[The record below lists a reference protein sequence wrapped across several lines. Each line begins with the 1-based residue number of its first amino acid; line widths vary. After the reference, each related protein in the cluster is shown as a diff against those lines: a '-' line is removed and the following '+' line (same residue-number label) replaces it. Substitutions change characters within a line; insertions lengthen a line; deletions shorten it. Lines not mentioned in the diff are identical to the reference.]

1 MEIILIVIGLNPVN
15 LYNQLKV
22 REGGNRMSIGKKL
35 YSGFGVILIVII
47 LSSVWNHFELRKMES
62 EYKGMIQYRVAQAM
76 VAQNIQ
82 TESASQGLYIRS
94 YMLQGEKEDLNEFD
108 KYYEKMGGSIEK
120 LSKMAKSDKMKGY
133 IEEITKNSVEF
144 KASADR
150 LVKLRDAGDT
160 DGAMRILNSE
170 LTPLNEAIRTAVD
183 GMVGYQFKQLEVSMA
198 SALATAASA
207 KLGLIIASVLAVI
220 LGGFIAFYI
229 TQIIK
234 RPLHRITREAT
245 IIASGDLTGED
256 VVVKSKD
263 ELHDLAESFNTM
275 KRNLRDL
282 IGKVNDNALHL
293 TASAEELSASTNEVA
308 DSSEG
313 ISKAIEEMAM
323 GAQTSASSAR
333 ESSVAMEETATG
345 VQRIAESTLT
355 LNTTAEETMNLG
367 NESEKTMA
375 EAKQQ
380 MSIIHASSTQTNE
393 MIKRLSKQS
402 AEIQNITN
410 VITGITE
417 QTNLLAL
424 NAAIEA
430 ARAGE
435 HGKGF
440 AVVADEVR
448 KLAEESKKSAS
459 QITELTFAIQK
470 DTLDVE
476 ESVQESLTNAA
487 HGVEMIEEAGQ
498 SFVTIVE
505 AIQAM
510 HDQIEE
516 ISAAT
521 EQISASAEEVS
532 ASVTEIAGH
541 ANTASSAAEQ
551 NSASME
557 EQMATIVEINAVAR
571 DLSTKAIDLQEMI
584 QEFKV

>member
-1 MEIILIVIGLNPVN
+1 
-15 LYNQLKV
+15 
-22 REGGNRMSIGKKL
+22 MSIGKKL

-62 EYKGMIQYRVAQAM
+62 EYKGMIEYRVAQAM

-82 TESASQGLYIRS
+82 TESALQGLHIRS
-94 YMLQGEKEDLNEFD
+94 YMLQGEKEDLTQLD
-108 KYYEKMGGSIEK
+108 KYYEKMGGSIEN
-120 LSKMAKSDKMKGY
+120 LSKMAHSDKMKAY
-133 IEEITKNSVEF
+133 MEEITTNSVEF

-160 DGAMRILNSE
+160 DGALRILNSE
-170 LTPLNEAIRTAVD
+170 IAPLNEAIRTAVD
-183 GMVGYQFKQLEVSMA
+183 GMVGYQFEQLKVSMA
-198 SALATAASA
+198 SALATSASA
-207 KLGLIIASVLAVI
+207 KLGLVIASTLAVI
-220 LGGFIAFYI
+220 LGSFISFYI

-263 ELHDLAESFNTM
+263 ELHDLAVSFNTM

-323 GAQTSASSAR
+323 GAQTSASSAL

-355 LNTTAEETMNLG
+355 LNTTAEQTMNLG

-375 EAKQQ
+375 EAKHQ

>member
-1 MEIILIVIGLNPVN
+1 
-15 LYNQLKV
+15 
-22 REGGNRMSIGKKL
+22 MSIAKKL
-35 YSGFGVILIVII
+35 YSGFGIILIII
-47 LSSVWNHFELRKMES
+47 MISSAWNHYELKQIEGQ
-62 EYKGMIQYRVAQAM
+62 YKEMIEYRVAQAM
-76 VAQNIQ
+76 QAQVIQ
-82 TESASQGLYIRS
+82 SESALTGLYIRS
-94 YMLQGEKEDLNEFD
+94 YLLSGKSEDLSEFENH
-108 KYYEKMGGSIEK
+108 YEKLTKTSENLNGMVHSNEMKAFMTEIIP
-120 LSKMAKSDKMKGY
+120 KS
-133 IEEITKNSVEF
+133 EEY

-150 LVKLRDAGDT
+150 LVKFTDSGDRDGAMNILNTELVPLNKAIRDAG
-160 DGAMRILNSE
+160 
-170 LTPLNEAIRTAVD
+170 D
-183 GMVGYQFKQLEVSMA
+183 GMVGYQYKQLDSAMA
-198 SALATAASA
+198 SAEKTAASA
-207 KLGLIIASVLAVI
+207 KTGLIIASAIAII
-220 LGGFIAFYI
+220 LGALISVYI
-229 TQIIK
+229 TRLIT
-234 RPLHRITREAT
+234 RPLRRITTEAT

-256 VVVKSKD
+256 VEITTKD
-263 ELHDLAESFNTM
+263 ELHDLADSFNTM
-275 KRNLRDL
+275 KNNLRNL
-282 IGKVNDNALHL
+282 ISKVNDNALHL

-308 DSSEG
+308 DSSEE
-313 ISKAIEEMAM
+313 ISKSIEEMSM

-333 ESSVAMEETATG
+333 ESSIAMEETASG

-355 LNTTAEETMNLG
+355 LNTSAEDTMALG
-367 NESEKTMA
+367 KASEKTMA
-375 EAKQQ
+375 DAKQQ

-448 KLAEESKKSAS
+448 KLAEESKTSAS
-459 QITELTFAIQK
+459 QITELTLAIQK

-476 ESVQESLTNAA
+476 ISVQESLANAA
-487 HGVEMIEEAGQ
+487 HGVEMIENAGN
-498 SFVTIVE
+498 SFVTIVN

-510 HDQIEE
+510 SDQIEE

-532 ASVTEIAGH
+532 ASVTDIAGL
-541 ANTASSAAEQ
+541 ADESSSAAEQ
-551 NSASME
+551 NSAAME